1 MKTRLFSLIMIL
13 MVSASLTVAQNKTS
27 FAVLGGVNFQN
38 LNGKYSNGNKLTND
52 MLLGFHAGINI
63 QLPLAPEIYFQP
75 GLTYAVKGAKIST
88 VKYKLSYVELPLNVV
103 YKALL
108 GSGYFMLGFG
118 PYVAYGIGGKVVP
131 ESGTTSKI
139 TFKKSMESGDVD
151 FTVYKPFD
159 AGGNILVGYEM
170 AGGIFLQLDTQLG
183 MLNIYPENSSGSNDI
198 STMKNTGFGF
208 SLGYRF

>member
-1 MKTRLFSLIMIL
+1 MKTKLLVLSAIFIL
-13 MVSASLTVAQNKTS
+13 ATFTLQAQMG
-27 FAVLGGVNFQN
+27 FGILGGLNLQN
-38 LNGKYSNGNKLTND
+38 LNGKDSNGDKLTND
-52 MLLGFHAGINI
+52 MIIGFHAGINI
-63 QLPLAPEIYFQP
+63 QIPIVPQFYFQP
-75 GLTYAVKGAKIST
+75 GLLFTTKGAKNTNGTSI
-88 VKYKLSYVELPLNVV
+88 KLSYVELPLNVV

-159 AGGNILVGYEM
+159 AGGNILIGYEM
-170 AGGIFLQLDTQLG
+170 AGGIFLQLDAQLG
-183 MLNIYPENSSGSNDI
+183 MLNIWPENSSVLNNI
-198 STMKNTGFGF
+198 STMKNTGFGL